1 MPLAPQPLSSAAPQ
15 APQLPKVAPSDSAR
29 PAPVIFCDTVQSLG
43 VHNGVARISFI
54 RLDADGKPIPA
65 LDLLLPVAQA
75 EDFVRTLSTIGKQNG
90 QQPAKDT
97 KN

>member
-1 MPLAPQPLSSAAPQ
+1 MPLAPQPLSSATPQ
-15 APQLPKVAPSDSAR
+15 TSQLPKVASSDAGK

-54 RLDADGKPIPA
+54 RLDAEGKPLPA

-75 EDFVRTLSTIGKQNG
+75 ENFVKTLSTIGKQNS
-90 QQPAKDT
+90 QQPAK
-97 KN
+97 N